1 MSVCLF
7 SHYVLVFTLYNII
20 DLIISVNRRARDER
34 HAEHAPLHP
43 MRRSSSRSRRYA
55 QPAAAAVSHGTMN
68 QLHSAL
74 ESALQTAESMRR
86 MSARMRQAVAVDL
99 QRTHQLSSTLSMH
112 AD

>member
-1 MSVCLF
+1 MSVLSYC
-7 SHYVLVFTLYNII
+7 TLYNII

-34 HAEHAPLHP
+34 HAEHAPLQS
-43 MRRSSSRSRRYA
+43 MRRNSSRSRRYA
-55 QPAAAAVSHGTMN
+55 QPAAAAVSNGTMN